1 MYLIYI
7 YTYSASLHKG
17 TNKYFEIRRQYLYHT
32 TVANTDLFVVHPNA
46 TSIIITDNIIVEG
59 NNVTITCEAT
69 GIPLPTIAWTFSS
82 SLLMSDSVNIT
93 TTNTTGNGDIP
104 RVTERLTIMNVSRAL
119 RGWHRCSASNSVG
132 SDTSSGI
139 FSIIVQCKYVMM
151 LLRYCVIHYNIC
163 MFI

>member
-1 MYLIYI
+1 M
-7 YTYSASLHKG
+7 
-17 TNKYFEIRRQYLYHT
+17 
-32 TVANTDLFVVHPNA
+32 
-46 TSIIITDNIIVEG
+46 EG

-93 TTNTTGNGDIP
+93 TTTNNNTGNGDIP

-119 RGWHRCSASNSVG
+119 RGRHRCSASNSVG

-139 FSIIVQCKYVMM
+139 SFTVQCKFVMM

-163 MFI
+163 IFRSTRNYC